1 MVQTEKTREQFSQR
15 LAQACERAGLNE
27 HGRGAAIVR
36 ALGVSSKAVSKWFN
50 SESLPRQEKMNALA
64 DYLNVD
70 IVWLQHGIDNT
81 SDDARPEKIQ
91 EIKPPVRQLTQEQ
104 EELLELFDRLPS
116 EEAKRFLKEMKIKV
130 AHFDAIFAEMLAK
143 HGSKAS

>member
-15 LAQACERAGLNE
+15 LAQACEQAGLNE

-64 DYLNVD
+64 DYLKVD
-70 IVWLQHGIDNT
+70 IVWLQHGIDNA
-81 SDDARPEKIQ
+81 SDNARPDKIQ
-91 EIKPPVRQLTQEQ
+91 AVKPVTRQLTKEQ
-104 EELLELFDRLPS
+104 EELLELFDRLPA
-116 EEAKRFLKEMKIKV
+116 EEAKRFLREMKIK
-130 AHFDAIFAEMLAK
+130 ATHFDAIFTEMLAK
-143 HGSKAS
+143 RGSK

>member
-1 MVQTEKTREQFSQR
+1 MVQTEETRKQFSQR
-15 LAQACERAGLNE
+15 LAQACEQAGLNE

-50 SESLPRQEKMNALA
+50 AESLPRQEKMNSLA

-70 IVWLQHGIDNT
+70 IVWLQHGIDNA
-81 SDDARPEKIQ
+81 SDNARPEKIQ
-91 EIKPPVRQLTQEQ
+91 AVKPAVRQLTKEQ
-104 EELLELFDRLPS
+104 EELLELFDRLPA
-116 EEAKRFLKEMKIKV
+116 EEAKRFLKEMQIKA

-143 HGSKAS
+143 RGNKAS

>member
-15 LAQACERAGLNE
+15 LAQACEQAGLNE

-64 DYLNVD
+64 DYLKVD
-70 IVWLQHGIDNT
+70 IVWLQHGIDNA
-81 SDDARPEKIQ
+81 SDNARPDKIQ
-91 EIKPPVRQLTQEQ
+91 AVKPATRQLTKEQ
-104 EELLELFDRLPS
+104 EELLELFDRLPA
-116 EEAKRFLKEMKIKV
+116 EEADRFLKEMKIKA

-143 HGSKAS
+143 RSSKAS